1 MKILKN
7 LNKARL
13 CVLKKLNKFKTN
25 KKKNK
30 LYIKNSFKQIY
41 IKIVIT
47 LEKTTHIKK
56 KLLNKKINKYV
67 KNLKY

>member
-25 KKKNK
+25 KKNK
-30 LYIKNSFKQIY
+30 LY
-41 IKIVIT
+41 
-47 LEKTTHIKK
+47 KK
-56 KLLNKKINKYV
+56 KQF
-67 KNLKY
+67 